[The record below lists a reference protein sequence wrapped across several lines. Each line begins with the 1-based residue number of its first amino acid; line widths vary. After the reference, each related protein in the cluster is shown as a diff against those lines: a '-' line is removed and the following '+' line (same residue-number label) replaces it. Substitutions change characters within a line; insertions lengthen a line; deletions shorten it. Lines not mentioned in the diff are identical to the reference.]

1 MIQKIIELKISLI
14 KIGIILSVIGIIWTS
29 AIFIES
35 NKISEGF
42 TLESQHAHKIQ
53 LNFEGNGIGYYKIFM
68 PEFLKYKVFVQ
79 VLNNNENIISE
90 KNVETKMYVSYFDF
104 KQSGK
109 YTVNVVNTLENPI
122 DMQVEL
128 GDTSIKEMIYSGILT
143 LVGGIIIVISSFM
156 KLRNYRIEHPDE
168 NIT

>member
-1 MIQKIIELKISLI
+1 MIFVERD
-14 KIGIILSVIGIIWTS
+14 
-29 AIFIES
+29 
-35 NKISEGF
+35 KISEEF
-42 TLESQHAHKIQ
+42 ILESQHSHKIQ
-53 LNFEGNGIGYYKIFM
+53 LDFEGDGIGYYKIFM
-68 PEFLKYKVFVQ
+68 PEFLKHKVFVQ

-109 YTVNVVNTLENPI
+109 YTVIVVNTLDNPI

-128 GDTSIKEMIYSGILT
+128 GDTRVKEMIYSGIMT
-143 LVGGIIIVISSFM
+143 FVGGIIIVISSFM
-156 KLRNYRIEHPDE
+156 KLKNYRIEHPDE